1 MRSCWHETARCEVIK
16 TLAGSDPRVKPQI
29 DLSYIAHRTDFTALL
44 FSAQRKINRHREY
57 GSGCTSSRSNS
68 LINLSEYSSLKTNLS
83 QIPEIPSLIHTFSN
97 HFSFL
102 YTFGSSGCYLSR
114 ILYILG
120 HCWTYFTWKSSSRC
134 NLTGRFPS
142 SLSLQWSV
150 YIFMCVWFSE
160 FHFLF
165 FENLVFNFVVYVCAL
180 KGLLSLLLLVALLG
194 MAAKMDYIS
203 PTVCVHCFQ
212 LFLLFLFS
220 L

>member
-1 MRSCWHETARCEVIK
+1 M
-16 TLAGSDPRVKPQI
+16 
-29 DLSYIAHRTDFTALL
+29 SYIAHSTDFTALL

-83 QIPEIPSLIHTFSN
+83 QIPEIASLIHRFSN

-120 HCWTYFTWKSSSRC
+120 HCWTCFTWKSSSRC
-134 NLTGRFPS
+134 NLTGRYPS

-150 YIFMCVWFSE
+150 YTFMCVWFSE

-165 FENLVFNFVVYVCAL
+165 FENLVFNFVVYVCVL

>member
-1 MRSCWHETARCEVIK
+1 MISPHCYSQLRGKSTNTENM
-16 TLAGSDPRVKPQI
+16 
-29 DLSYIAHRTDFTALL
+29 DLGLLLHALIP
-44 FSAQRKINRHREY
+44 S
-57 GSGCTSSRSNS
+57 STSVSN
-68 LINLSEYSSLKTNLS
+68 SSLKTNLS
-83 QIPEIPSLIHTFSN
+83 QIPEIASLIHRFSN
-97 HFSFL
+97 HFLFL

-120 HCWTYFTWKSSSRC
+120 HCWTCFTWKSSSRC

-150 YIFMCVWFSE
+150 YTFMCVWFSE

-165 FENLVFNFVVYVCAL
+165 FENLVFNFVVYVCVL

>member
-1 MRSCWHETARCEVIK
+1 M
-16 TLAGSDPRVKPQI
+16 
-29 DLSYIAHRTDFTALL
+29 DLGVLLHAL
-44 FSAQRKINRHREY
+44 
-57 GSGCTSSRSNS
+57 
-68 LINLSEYSSLKTNLS
+68 
-83 QIPEIPSLIHTFSN
+83 IPSSTSVSTLLSKPIYPKSPKSN
-97 HFSFL
+97 LWSIDFLTIFLFL

-150 YIFMCVWFSE
+150 YTFMCVWFSE

-165 FENLVFNFVVYVCAL
+165 FENLVFNFVVYVCVL